1 MKFTNGQLMQIENF
15 LGPCTGKGNIPTN
28 LAIGHNLRRLKAA
41 LEVPRKEV
49 EGDAD
54 MKYYL
59 DNQDKLSD
67 TSVALEE
74 RQAKIDALDLDSF
87 DVGKEKADAVATA
100 ENHDFEPYKFNME
113 KLSDTLGS
121 QKLDALLSYVLL
133 MFGQT
138 EE

>member
-15 LGPCTGKGNIPTN
+15 LTLCTGKGNIPTN

-49 EGDAD
+49 ESDVD

-59 DNQDKLSD
+59 AQVEHDQSSNGSAASEDVS
-67 TSVALEE
+67 AEINRE
-74 RQAKIDALDLDSF
+74 SF

>member
-15 LGPCTGKGNIPTN
+15 LTLCTGKGNIPTN

-49 EGDAD
+49 EGDVD

-59 DNQDKLSD
+59 AQ
-67 TSVALEE
+67 VAHDQSSNDSAASEDVSAE
-74 RQAKIDALDLDSF
+74 INRESF

-100 ENHDFEPYKFNME
+100 KNHDFEPYKFNME